1 MDDPVLE
8 VRDLTVEFTTHGG
21 HFTAVQNAAF
31 TVRRGEVLAI
41 VGESGSGKSVMTQSL
56 VKLIPSPPSR
66 ITGGSAIFEGR
77 DLVRFKP
84 EDLRHIRGRKI
95 SVIFQDAMTALN
107 PTMRIG
113 LQISESLRE
122 HFRFRGKKRT
132 ALIRILLDR
141 LKNGGNREEIIDWWI
156 GEFFYGDED
165 LSPWRRDLLALL
177 EAEDPLPGL
186 DRWIKTTG
194 SMTAAR
200 AKAITLRLLEMVKI
214 PDPAKRF
221 HQYIFQLSGGMRQ
234 RIMIAM
240 AMACRPSLIIADE
253 PTTALDVTI
262 KGEVLDLLIELKRR
276 LGISV
281 VLITHD
287 LGIVASYAD
296 RIGVLYAGGLVEM
309 GTVDDMFYHPRHP
322 YTLGLLHSI
331 PRLET
336 NIDKALEP
344 INGSPPNPLERR
356 PGCAFADRCR
366 YAMKICYTQNP
377 APRDIGE
384 THWATCFLSDERAAP
399 AAALSGYQGEVG

>member
-21 HFTAVQNAAF
+21 HFTAVQNASF

-66 ITGGSAIFEGR
+66 ITGGSAVFEGQ
-77 DLVRFKP
+77 DLVPLKP
-84 EDLRHIRGRKI
+84 EDLRRIRGRKI
-95 SVIFQDAMTALN
+95 GVIFQDAMTALN

-122 HFRFRGKKRT
+122 HFHFRGKKRA
-132 ALIRILLDR
+132 ALIRVLLDR
-141 LKNGGNREEIIDWWI
+141 LKNGENREEIIDWWI
-156 GEFFYGDED
+156 REFFYGEDD
-165 LSPWRRDLLALL
+165 LSPWRRDLLSLL
-177 EAEDPLPGL
+177 EAKDPLPGL

-194 SMTAAR
+194 GMTAAR

-336 NIDKALEP
+336 SMDKALEP
-344 INGSPPNPLERR
+344 ITGSPPNPLERR

-366 YAMKICYTQNP
+366 YAMKICYIKNP
-377 APRDIGE
+377 APRDICE
-384 THWATCFLSDERAAP
+384 THWAACFLPDERAVS
-399 AAALSGYQGEVG
+399 AAALVGYQGEPG

>member
-1 MDDPVLE
+1 
-8 VRDLTVEFTTHGG
+8 
-21 HFTAVQNAAF
+21 
-31 TVRRGEVLAI
+31 
-41 VGESGSGKSVMTQSL
+41 MTQSL

-66 ITGGSAIFEGR
+66 ITGGSAVFEGR
-77 DLVRFKP
+77 DLIRIKA
-84 EDLRHIRGRKI
+84 EDLRPIRGRKI

-113 LQISESLRE
+113 LQISESLME
-122 HFRFRGKKRT
+122 HFRFRPKKRT
-132 ALIRILLDR
+132 ALIRALLDR
-141 LKNGGNREEIIDWWI
+141 LKNGESREEAIDWWI
-156 GEFFYGDED
+156 QEFFYGEED
-165 LSPWRRDLLALL
+165 ISPWRRELLALL
-177 EAEDPLPGL
+177 EEADPAPGL
-186 DRWIKTTG
+186 NRWIKTSG

-200 AKAITLRLLEMVKI
+200 ARTISLRLLEMVRI

-336 NIDKALEP
+336 SIDKALEP

-356 PGCAFADRCR
+356 IGCAFVDRCR
-366 YAMKICYTQNP
+366 YAMKICYTESP
-377 APRDIGE
+377 APLDIGE
-384 THWATCFLSDERAAP
+384 THWAACFLLDERAAS
-399 AAALSGYQGEVG
+399 AAALSGYQGEVV